1 MFTKNKKFILP
12 SLFRIFIT
20 IILLFIIIFT
30 AGCSNL
36 SSGKI
41 INKKKEDS
49 VTTFTHMKTG
59 NTMTPIPI
67 RIPESY
73 YFMLESED
81 SNSNIITDWVE
92 VTEEEYN
99 SYSIGDMYP

>member
-1 MFTKNKKFILP
+1 MFTKNKNSILL

-20 IILLFIIIFT
+20 TILLFIIIFT
-30 AGCSNL
+30 AGCSGL

-49 VTTFTHMKTG
+49 VTTFTHRKTG
-59 NTMTPIPI
+59 NTMTPIYI
-67 RIPESY
+67 RTPESY
-73 YFMLESED
+73 YFMLENED